1 MKLLLAIFILIII
14 PVVGS
19 RMTFFNR
26 QLSLGFRNLLLTGT
40 EYVFIGVLLGGMGLN
55 ILDAESL
62 EKLEPFLIFALC
74 WIGFLFGLQFKVRQL
89 KMLPGYYFS
98 ISAIQALLSFIM
110 VTGVTYFVFK
120 SLAIVSDRLV
130 LLVSVSL
137 GSSASCTAQ
146 SALTIVSH
154 NYKFKNRR
162 VLDLMRYISGI
173 DGFYALCFFALAMS
187 IFPGGEIETFSLLA
201 SLKWLLISCAM
212 GVLPALIFISLS
224 RIKFSSQELFLYII
238 GTVIFCGGLAYQINY
253 SPLVSGFICGIII
266 ANYSRHRFRVLSE
279 IMPAEKSIYIILLLL
294 LGAGWDFKIDLIFL
308 IAGIYIIMR
317 ALGKYIG
324 TFVGL
329 KAFKTGYP
337 VPSTLGLGLLSEGG
351 FAVAI
356 ILNFKLLYP
365 FIADTLITIIV
376 ISVLVNELIGPW
388 LILAQFKKEEWT
400 MVNVRQKLKDL
411 AKKRE

>member
-1 MKLLLAIFILIII
+1 MKLLLAIVILIII

-26 QLSLGFRNLLLTGT
+26 RLSLGFRNLLLTGT

-55 ILDAESL
+55 VLDAESL
-62 EKLEPFLIFALC
+62 KKLEPFLIFALC
-74 WIGFLFGLQFKVRQL
+74 WIGFMFGLQFKVRQL

-98 ISAIQALLSFIM
+98 ISAVQASLSFIL
-110 VTGVTYFVFK
+110 VTAVSYFVFK
-120 SLAIVSDRLV
+120 SFAIISDRLV

-187 IFPGGEIETFSLLA
+187 IFPGGDIENFSILG
-201 SLKWLLISCAM
+201 SVRWLFISGVM
-212 GVLPALIFISLS
+212 GTLPALIFISLS
-224 RIKFSSQELFLYII
+224 RIKFSNQELFLYII
-238 GTVIFCGGLAYQINY
+238 GTVVFCGGLAYQIHY
-253 SPLVSGFICGIII
+253 SPLVSGFICGLFI

-279 IMPAEKSIYIILLLL
+279 IMHAEKSIYIILLLL
-294 LGAGWDFKIDLIFL
+294 LGAGWQFKIDFIFL
-308 IAGIYIIMR
+308 IAGIYIIVR

-324 TFVGL
+324 TLIGL
-329 KAFKTGYP
+329 KVFKTGYP
-337 VPSTLGLGLLSEGG
+337 VPPTLGLGLLSEGG

-365 FIADTLITIIV
+365 LVADLLVTIIV
-376 ISVLVNELIGPW
+376 LSVFINELMGPW
-388 LILAQFKKEEWT
+388 LILSQFSKNEWT

-411 AKKRE
+411 TSKRD